1 METNR
6 IFFKVF
12 LDKAFDKGDYSTD
25 DSIAFV
31 MPLFREVLSFHE
43 AGLVGP
49 FEREETLFLSAG
61 VLDIDETFA
70 HAPVQALYRVQA
82 LFPHMQS
89 RSFEVIDK
97 IRLVAETGDDTM
109 NAATLQVH
117 TDLRE
122 PLVNAAYLP
131 GYRSCEQLVGHH
143 DPQTDIFC
151 LGLILGSMAMGLDLY
166 DTEDLRLFAR
176 HRTNPSLYYPRIHPT
191 LGRLITEMTELDRG
205 RRSQDLYDIIQRLE
219 HYRDYDPEKQ
229 TDLTRVA
236 GWVHKELKERESFI
250 LNRLRNRL
258 FDTSRRNR
266 LLYYKP
272 NMRFV
277 NLTVSSVP
285 IVLHYQSIRPELLFT
300 WNGELAEKITGMK
313 EIVLNKYL
321 RFEDHGYLPS
331 SLDRVRVESQR
342 DIQEYG
348 FSQLKLVIAFLN
360 WHNLKED
367 PKERIQSP
375 LLLLP
380 VSLKKNKK
388 LKEDHYILKVLDN
401 AAEVNPVL
409 AGQLKE
415 LYGIRLPDLVDLDEM
430 SPDQFHTHVKA
441 QIEEANQG
449 IILHYIDKPRIRLIH
464 SEARQTVNNYRKRLR
479 RQTGRETSYQ
489 SIPYSYDPE
498 HYKPLGLEIFRQRIQ
513 PKTSFLEFLINADVR
528 IDTRKLLGDGERE
541 NGGGLRE
548 REIYTL
554 AESESNP
561 YSWDFDVCNMVLG
574 NFNYKKMSLVR
585 DYNTIIDQQV
595 QHHVFDALFSDQPR
609 SFPQHS
615 FDLNRPDDWYHVIT
629 ADPTQTRAIL
639 QSRAGYSYIIQGP
652 PGTGKSQTIT
662 NLIADFV
669 ARGKNILFVCEKRA
683 ALDVVYHR
691 LKQVGL
697 EELCCYIHDSQS
709 DKREFIKNLKTTY
722 EDFTRNKSDL
732 TQLKNKRQLLVD
744 RINIQLDL
752 LREFHTTSLSQGKDT
767 GMPVRQLIERIIQ
780 LREELV
786 TLAPKDEE
794 DLPGYADWQSARPV
808 LSELEATMEEM
819 GADPVFSAHPFS
831 RIQEEIFLSDSPHQ
845 VLDRALEQALT
856 LLNEVDD
863 LLRSCGVDPRHTQEP
878 ERLKNLVQFA
888 VLLYPFASIG
898 LMAIADPD
906 REEAKELGR
915 RLRHYKQKQED
926 YQQVIKKNEHWAHKI
941 SEQDLDAAIALADKQ
956 EGRFLS
962 MLNGPW
968 KKLKKQI
975 QNSYDFSA
983 HAVKPTIQNLL
994 VQLKSEY
1001 EAAAQVEQTRRQLEA
1016 DYRIE
1021 NPDTARL
1028 SIDLLQNKKGNAELD
1043 YLVQHPEG
1051 PAIVT
1056 ALQALHQ
1063 PLSRLKIQLK
1073 RCLQDPPTGDISTIR
1088 DELMNI
1094 RLNADGLR
1102 DWLSVLRAMTGLS
1115 PMVKK
1120 AIRSLPL
1127 RVAQLEAAIIKK
1139 SLDELYQNNRVFRG
1153 IDKQALDKAVAQLG
1167 EGYLA
1172 LQELNAEII
1181 RAYVRQKFL
1190 HQLDLTG
1197 RPASQLN
1204 EEQKKLK
1211 KTYTEGR
1218 KILENEFGKSMR
1230 YKSIRELS
1238 EKESGLVLKD
1248 LKPVWLMSPYS
1259 VSDSLPLDSGHFDVV
1274 IFDEASQITLEE
1286 GVPALYRSG
1295 QTIIV
1300 GDEKQMP
1307 PTDFFSARAEDPD
1320 DMDKAGDQEDN
1331 EWLSDDADSL
1341 LVQGAR
1347 KLESTLLSWHYRSHY
1362 ETLISYSNHAFYEG
1376 DLLTIPDKT
1385 IHHKEKAPIRIGQ
1398 PEEAVANVNCLF
1410 DRSISYHHL
1419 PDSVYEKR
1427 SNSGEA
1433 DYIAHLV
1440 RELLSRDTAESI
1452 GIVAFSQEQ
1461 QSMIEISLDLLAGGD
1476 AVFAQKLEEAYNRT
1490 ENDQF
1495 TGLIIKN
1502 LENIQGDER
1511 DIIIMSVCYGPDSRR
1526 RMLMNF
1532 GPVNKKGGEKRLNVL
1547 FSRARKHM
1555 AIVSSIRYEQ
1565 ITNEYNEGANYLRR
1579 FLQYAELISLGRM
1592 SAARTILDGL
1602 VPQKV
1607 SGQGVIGPTVM
1618 RAQLK
1623 SQLEALGYEVAEQV
1637 GQSDFKCSL
1646 AVKRKPEDEDYA
1658 LAILIDDELHYRNR
1672 NLVEQYYQRPA
1683 ILKAFGWKVL
1693 AVYAKDWLHQPQKVM
1708 EQVLKALKE
1717 EVVPAGGMG
1726 GAAGVAGATGELTG
1740 EQNVERAGIAGAS
1753 SGIEGAGLYDH
1764 LVFRRLVSGE
1774 AGAERFW
1781 EAAIDGNKLVTR
1793 WGKAGAR
1800 AQTQLKTFPD
1810 EETARKEQE
1819 RQEKEQITKGFRPA

>member
-6 IFFKVF
+6 IFFNVF
-12 LDKAFDKGDYSTD
+12 LPTAFDRGDYSTD

-49 FEREETLFLSAG
+49 FEREEALFLTAG
-61 VLDIDETFA
+61 VLDIDETLA

-109 NAATLQVH
+109 NAATVQVH

-122 PLVNAAYLP
+122 ALVNAAYLP

-166 DTEDLRLFAR
+166 DPEDLRLFAR

-205 RRSQDLYDIIQRLE
+205 RRSQDLYDIIRRLE

-388 LKEDHYILKVLDN
+388 LKEDHYILKVLDS

-415 LYGIRLPDLVDLDEM
+415 LYGIRLPDLIDLDEM
-430 SPDQFHTHVKA
+430 SPEQFHTHVKA

-449 IILHYIDKPRIRLIH
+449 IVLHYIDKPRIRLIH

-479 RQTGRETSYQ
+479 RQTGREASYQ

-513 PKTSFLEFLINADVR
+513 PKASFLEFLINPDVR
-528 IDTRKLLGDGERE
+528 MNTRKLMGDGDGGDTRGGTRE
-541 NGGGLRE
+541 NDGGMLGNGSGLRE
-548 REIYTL
+548 RDIYTL

-585 DYNTIIDQQV
+585 DYNTVIDQQV

-722 EDFTRNKSDL
+722 EDFTQNKPDL
-732 TQLKNKRQLLVD
+732 AQLKNKRQLLVD
-744 RINIQLDL
+744 RINVQLDL

-767 GMPVRQLIERIIQ
+767 GMPVRQLIERIIL
-780 LREELV
+780 LREELA

-794 DLPGYADWQSARPV
+794 DLPGYADWQGARPV
-808 LSELEATMEEM
+808 LSELEATMEEL

-856 LLNEVDD
+856 LLNEVDE
-863 LLRSCGVDPRHTQEP
+863 LLRNCGVDPRHTQEP
-878 ERLKNLVQFA
+878 ERLKSLVQFA

-915 RLRHYKQKQED
+915 RLHHYKQKQKD
-926 YQQVIKKNEHWAHKI
+926 YQLVLKKNEHWTQKI
-941 SEQDLDAAIALADKQ
+941 SEQDLDAAIGLAAKQ
-956 EGRFLS
+956 EGRFLN

-968 KKLKKQI
+968 KKLRKQI

-983 HAVKPTIQNLL
+983 HAVKPTIQGLL
-994 VQLKSEY
+994 VQLKAEY
-1001 EAAAQVEQTRRQLEA
+1001 EVAAEVEQTRRQLEA
-1016 DYRIE
+1016 DYRME

-1063 PLSRLKIQLK
+1063 PLSRLETQLK
-1073 RCLQDPPTGDISTIR
+1073 RCLQDPPTGNISATR

-1102 DWLSVLRAMTGLS
+1102 DWLAVLRAMTGLS

-1153 IDKQALDKAVAQLG
+1153 IDKQALDKAVVQLG

-1197 RPASQLN
+1197 RPAGQLN

-1307 PTDFFSARAEDPD
+1307 PTDFFSTRAEDPD

-1385 IHHKEKAPIRIGQ
+1385 IHHKEKGAIRIGQ
-1398 PEEAVANVNCLF
+1398 PEEAVANVNYLF

-1440 RELLSRDTAESI
+1440 RELLSRDIKDSI

-1461 QSMIEISLDLLAGGD
+1461 QSMIETSLDLLAGGD

-1555 AIVSSIRYEQ
+1555 AVVSSIRYEQ

-1607 SGQGVIGPTVM
+1607 SGPGVIGPTVM
-1618 RAQLK
+1618 REQLK
-1623 SQLEALGYEVAEQV
+1623 SQLMALGYEVAEQV

-1658 LAILIDDELHYRNR
+1658 LAILIDDEQHYRNR

-1683 ILKAFGWKVL
+1683 ILKAFGWQVL

-1708 EQVLKALKE
+1708 EQVLRALDA
-1717 EVVPAGGMG
+1717 EVVESAG
-1726 GAAGVAGATGELTG
+1726 
-1740 EQNVERAGIAGAS
+1740 
-1753 SGIEGAGLYDH
+1753 SGNSEVGSYGH

-1781 EAAIDGNKLVTR
+1781 EATTDGNRLVTR

-1810 EETARKEQE
+1810 EEAARKEQE
-1819 RQEKEQITKGFRPA
+1819 RQEREQLAKGFRHI